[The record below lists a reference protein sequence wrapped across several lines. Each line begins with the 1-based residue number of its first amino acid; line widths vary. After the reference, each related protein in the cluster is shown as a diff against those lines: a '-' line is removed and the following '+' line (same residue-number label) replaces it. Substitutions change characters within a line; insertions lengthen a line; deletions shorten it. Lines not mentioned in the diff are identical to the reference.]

1 LDEAVDVRQPAVAA
15 ARAARLDGRR
25 ARVEADDAGSCVGRH
40 VGSKFEIRWVVR
52 WLWVEPGLAIP
63 ASQSFEHSSDAYT
76 RLFPTPVGLFLG
88 LPQSPSVR
96 LVRVGSSHIIVLLY
110 FILRWMTARNGSPQK
125 HPLRRPLKEKSPA
138 RAASSP
144 KPDEKAAYDWS
155 KHAHQYTVKWP
166 DRITQLHSLHPLLLS
181 PARSLAASPSWVREY
196 GSPSPLPAAI
206 SRESTARTRES
217 RSASCAAFN
226 EPSRSGTPTQMLL
239 GSRGRAPDM
248 AGEPMKHSLRGSHL
262 GDSPAS
268 DSALLTQ
275 LTNKIQEQA
284 FSLLRYVA
292 RSCVGPHRTH
302 RRTFH
307 AACCATGS
315 AKTTRRRSHTS
326 TSATQRYGCS
336 RRGTRCLCTT

>member
-1 LDEAVDVRQPAVAA
+1 MCASPPSPRHAQPDWMGGGLASRQMMQ
-15 ARAARLDGRR
+15 ARASVAM
-25 ARVEADDAGSCVGRH
+25 
-40 VGSKFEIRWVVR
+40 FEIRIRWVDAGC
-52 WLWVEPGLAIP
+52 WLNPAAAGSQFGIAKLRTLVGCIYSALSEPGGALPRTTAITQRAACP
-63 ASQSFEHSSDAYT
+63 SRQLSYHS
-76 RLFPTPVGLFLG
+76 PTL
-88 LPQSPSVR
+88 
-96 LVRVGSSHIIVLLY
+96 

-181 PARSLAASPSWVREY
+181 PARSLAASPSWAREY

-268 DSALLTQ
+268 DSALLSQ
-275 LTNKIQEQA
+275 LTSKIQEQA
-284 FSLLRYVA
+284 FSLLRYVS

-302 RRTFH
+302 RCTFH
-307 AACCATGS
+307 AARCATGS